1 MNGPQHFAAAQ
12 EKIKESGE
20 VDGAYAMLTIQQ
32 AQAHATLALAAATID
47 ASTRTDTHSGPGGYT
62 STQTDVANSVQWAGV
77 LK

>member
-1 MNGPQHFAAAQ
+1 MNGPQHFAAAEQ
-12 EKIKESGE
+12 KIKESGE

-47 ASTRTDTHSGPGGYT
+47 AATQKGYT
-62 STQTDVANSVQWAGV
+62 STQTDVTNGVQWAGV